1 MSKTNSE
8 LVTAAQ
14 ASLKGKW
21 GVTIGAVLINSIIAG
36 ACSKVPYTVGL
47 APLVINGP
55 LELGMA
61 ILALSVCRNDDSKIE
76 LLFKGFNHFVTA
88 FVAYLLRLIYVVLWS
103 FLLIVPGIIKA
114 LSYSMTMYI
123 IADDSTISA
132 QTAIT
137 KSKKMMEGNKGR
149 YFLLMLRFISLPIIA
164 FFVFISMAFS
174 AFYTILL
181 SAISG
186 SLDYSNLFSLFAGVG
201 SFFILIPILLIVVL
215 IYIFWLVPL
224 MKICSATFYQD
235 LKAKEIEIGIN

>member
-1 MSKTNSE
+1 MSKTKSE

-21 GVTIGAVLINSIIAG
+21 GVIIGAILINTIITG
-36 ACSKVPYTVGL
+36 ACFKLPYV
-47 APLVINGP
+47 ARFAWLVINGP

-61 ILALSVCRNDDSKIE
+61 ILALSVCRNEDSKIE

-88 FVAYLLRLIYVVLWS
+88 LVAYLLRLIYVILWS
-103 FLLIVPGIIKA
+103 LLFIVPGIIKA

-123 IADDSTISA
+123 IADDRTISA
-132 QTAIT
+132 QAAIT

-149 YFLLMLRFISLPIIA
+149 YFLLMLRFISVLIIA
-164 FFVFISMAFS
+164 FIIFISVAFS

-181 SAISG
+181 GAISG
-186 SLDYSNLFSLFAGVG
+186 SLDYSNLISFLTGVG
-201 SFFILIPILLIVVL
+201 SFFVLIPISLIVML

-235 LKAKEIEIGIN
+235 LKAKEIEVSIN